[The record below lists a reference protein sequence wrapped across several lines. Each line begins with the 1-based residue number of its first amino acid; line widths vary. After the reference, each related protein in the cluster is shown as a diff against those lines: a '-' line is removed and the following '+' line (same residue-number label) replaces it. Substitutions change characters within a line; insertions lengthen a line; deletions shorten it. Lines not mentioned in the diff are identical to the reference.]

1 MPQAADNLWK
11 ETAVRILVVEDDP
24 EMGRLLTKWLREQGF
39 DNELATNGVDG
50 LIAAQSGAFTAAAI
64 DVMIPGMTGFEL
76 SRRIREGGSTMPIIL
91 LTARDAIDDRV
102 RGLDSGADDYLIK
115 PFDFAELG
123 ARLRSLLRREAGQR
137 TTVIVGQLELDSMS
151 MQATLGGERV
161 TLSVKEFIILRLL
174 AASAGSLVSR
184 ATILEEV
191 WGSVDFIAP
200 NIVDQYISILR
211 RKIGSERS
219 DVRIT
224 TVRRQGFVLDVI

>member
-1 MPQAADNLWK
+1 MPQVADNLWK
-11 ETAVRILVVEDDP
+11 ETIVRILVVEDDP

-39 DNELATNGVDG
+39 DSELATNGVDG
-50 LIAAQSGAFTAAAI
+50 LIAAQNGAFAAAAI

-76 SRRIREGGSTMPIIL
+76 ARRIREGGSTMPVIL

-123 ARLRSLLRREAGQR
+123 ARLRALLRREAGQR
-137 TTVIVGQLELDSMS
+137 TIVTVGQLELDSMS
-151 MQATLGGERV
+151 LQATLGGERV
-161 TLSVKEFIILRLL
+161 ILSVKEFIILRLL

-191 WGSVDFIAP
+191 WGSIDFIAP

-211 RKIGSERS
+211 RKIKSERG

>member
-1 MPQAADNLWK
+1 M
-11 ETAVRILVVEDDP
+11 RILVVEDDP
-24 EMGRLLTKWLREQGF
+24 EMGRLLTSWLREQGY
-39 DNELATNGVDG
+39 DSELAANGLDG
-50 LIAAQSGAFTAAAI
+50 LIAAQNGGFTAAAI
-64 DVMIPGMTGFEL
+64 DVMTPGMSGFEL
-76 SRRIREGGSTMPIIL
+76 SRRIREGGNNMPIIL

-123 ARLRSLLRREAGQR
+123 ARLRALLRRDAGQR
-137 TTVIVGQLELDSMS
+137 TTVTVGQLELDSMS

-174 AASAGSLVSR
+174 AGAAGSLVSR

-191 WGSVDFIAP
+191 WGSVDFIDP

-211 RKIGSERS
+211 RKIQPDLG

-224 TVRRQGFVLDVI
+224 TVRRQGFILDVS

>member
-1 MPQAADNLWK
+1 M
-11 ETAVRILVVEDDP
+11 RILVIEDDP

-39 DNELATNGVDG
+39 DSELATNGVDG
-50 LIAAQSGAFTAAAI
+50 LIAAQNGAFTAAAI
-64 DVMIPGMTGFEL
+64 DVMIPGMTGFEV
-76 SRRIREGGSTMPIIL
+76 SRRIREGGNTMPIIL

-123 ARLRSLLRREAGQR
+123 ARLRALLRWEAGQR
-137 TTVIVGQLELDSMS
+137 TTITVGQLELDLMS
-151 MQATLGGERV
+151 MQATVDGERV
-161 TLSVKEFIILRLL
+161 TLSVKEFIILRIL

-191 WGSVDFIAP
+191 WGSIDFIAP

-211 RKIGSERS
+211 RKIKSARGN
-219 DVRIT
+219 VHIT
-224 TVRRQGFVLDVI
+224 TVRRQGFVLDVT